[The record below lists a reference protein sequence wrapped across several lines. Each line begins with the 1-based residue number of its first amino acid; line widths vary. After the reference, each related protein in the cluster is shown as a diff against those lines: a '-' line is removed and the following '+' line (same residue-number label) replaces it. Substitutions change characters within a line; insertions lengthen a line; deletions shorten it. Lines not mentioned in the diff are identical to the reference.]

1 MNTTL
6 RTTLLT
12 VALSAL
18 LAGCAATPAAEP
30 PRVDSAASTQ
40 KLQQLP
46 RKTGER
52 VAVSIYEF
60 RSTVGD
66 IPARGGTDMFKTALV
81 ESGQFRVV
89 ERARL
94 NEGVVREKQLNASG
108 LTTGSSAAQPLLDA
122 KYIFE
127 GAITEANAG
136 QTQRSAAFNLG
147 GAELGASKG
156 TDVLAI
162 DVRVVE
168 VATGEL
174 VNVVTVRKTIVSDST
189 SFSGIGSLIGTVL
202 AGKGRNAAY
211 VPDLRLQQQRKESI
225 DLALRAVID
234 EAVIQLASRLP

>member
-1 MNTTL
+1 
-6 RTTLLT
+6 
-12 VALSAL
+12 
-18 LAGCAATPAAEP
+18 
-30 PRVDSAASTQ
+30 
-40 KLQQLP
+40 
-46 RKTGER
+46 
-52 VAVSIYEF
+52 
-60 RSTVGD
+60 
-66 IPARGGTDMFKTALV
+66 
-81 ESGQFRVV
+81 
-89 ERARL
+89 
-94 NEGVVREKQLNASG
+94 VREKQLNASG

-136 QTQRSAAFNLG
+136 QTQRSAAFNIG

>member
-30 PRVDSAASTQ
+30 PRVDSAASTH

-136 QTQRSAAFNLG
+136 QTQRSAAFNIG

>member
-136 QTQRSAAFNLG
+136 QTQRSAAFNIG

-162 DVRVVE
+162 DVRE